1 MFEFLDKILLLTPG
15 YILIMVRLSGMMVT
29 FPIFSNQIISRRIRS
44 LLVIVI
50 AFLIS
55 PAIAQSMPQFLSIWS
70 LLVAAV
76 AEFFLG
82 AIIGFGTRVI
92 FESFTFAGLLISR
105 QMGLMLAN
113 VMDPSSSE
121 QRPLLSQF
129 WFLVMTTIF
138 LVLNAHHIFLETMVH
153 NFQLIPLMS
162 GHFPPEMGKVLVLS
176 GSTMFTL
183 GMQYAAPGV
192 VLLLLTDSAIGLM
205 AKMMPQMNIFIVAL
219 PLKIGVGLF
228 TVIISIN
235 IFQMLFDNFLDLL
248 IRYITQVIQL
258 AGAS

>member
-1 MFEFLDKILLLTPG
+1 MYDFLDKILLLTPG
-15 YILIMVRLSGMMVT
+15 YLLIMIRLTGMMVT
-29 FPIFSNQIISRRIRS
+29 FPVFSNQIISMRVRS

-50 AFLIS
+50 TFLIS
-55 PAIAQSMPQFLSIWS
+55 PLIAESMPPFLSVWS
-70 LLVAAV
+70 LMVAV
-76 AEFFLG
+76 GSEFFLG
-82 AIIGFGTRVI
+82 AIIGFGSRVI
-92 FESFTFAGLLISR
+92 FESFTFAGLLVSR

-138 LVLNAHHIFLETMVH
+138 LVLNGHHIFIETMVH
-153 NFQLIPLMS
+153 NFQLIPLRG

-192 VLLLLTDSAIGLM
+192 VLLLLTDAAIGLM

-228 TVIISIN
+228 SVIISLN
-235 IFQMLFDNFLDLL
+235 IFQMMFGDFLNLL
-248 IRYITQVIQL
+248 ISYISQTIRL
-258 AGAS
+258 GGAA